1 MQLRIYLT
9 KRQREAA
16 LMSGIETMSTIVHTD
31 GNYALEW
38 HPNLTDTIVQR
49 IKMRTPDHGNREIPY
64 KSLIVKMILAH
75 RGEK

>member
-1 MQLRIYLT
+1 MLLHIYLT

-16 LMSGIETMSTIVHTD
+16 RMAGIEDLGTIVH
-31 GNYALEW
+31 NEAAYALEW